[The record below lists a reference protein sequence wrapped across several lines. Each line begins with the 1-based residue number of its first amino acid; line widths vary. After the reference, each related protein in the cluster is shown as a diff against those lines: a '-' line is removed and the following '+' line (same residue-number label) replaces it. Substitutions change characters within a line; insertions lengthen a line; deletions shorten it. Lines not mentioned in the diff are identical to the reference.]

1 MSFFGGSS
9 PPPPPPVVYNPP
21 PPATDALEL
30 RVEAQ
35 ERKIEEQRLALD
47 EKISAQEDRAE
58 AEKVKQGQQLS
69 ASRAVR
75 RRSRRMLISQKRGSP
90 ETGILD
96 APAQTLG
103 PGRKPQRKP
112 SY

>member
-35 ERKIEEQRLALD
+35 EKKIEEQRL
-47 EKISAQEDRAE
+47 S
-58 AEKVKQGQQLS
+58 G
-69 ASRAVR
+69 AS
-75 RRSRRMLISQKRGSP
+75 S
-90 ETGILD
+90 
-96 APAQTLG
+96 
-103 PGRKPQRKP
+103 
-112 SY
+112 